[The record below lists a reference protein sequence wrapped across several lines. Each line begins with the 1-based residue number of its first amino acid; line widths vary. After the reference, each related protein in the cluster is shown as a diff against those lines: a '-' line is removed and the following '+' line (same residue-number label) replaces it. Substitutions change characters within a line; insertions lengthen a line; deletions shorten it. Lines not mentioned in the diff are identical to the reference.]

1 MGIKDIKTKKFNS
14 VSTKGKIK
22 ELRIQANFNGKVGPY
37 EKKQNT
43 LRFFHNG
50 AVRRNAK
57 ADIHSY
63 FAVARV
69 CSENAGYLRMVIV
82 YEDGSKTRLSETG
95 IHKLISDIMDVNE
108 IYEREYNAILAG
120 DTSWGVDPNSDTFEE
135 DFAAVF
141 KNFVVQEVLQKCVFK
156 FEIDPD
162 LAAVMADD
170 QFIAEYKSICFNIPL
185 GTELDITRDD
195 RGNVYLCAGAP
206 AYIEFSKDVA
216 RDAKVFVAASKLT
229 NALYSVAN
237 MMQESASPSSMFSTK
252 EYKEKRV
259 ALAPAKGEG
268 TGQNARKKVRR
279 AAEAV
284 QEAVIADLAKAGAEG
299 YNMTLLTQGLNKAV
313 EAIDS
318 ADKATLETA
327 KALHAAAL
335 ATPVAS
341 AEETVVES
349 VKKDETPVSN
359 PFGVQTGGT
368 STAAPAVETEE
379 SGIPSEV
386 LAGGKKIKSLD
397 DLFGG
402 IGVDSDIAAE
412 EESEED
418 LY

>member
-50 AVRRNAK
+50 AVRRNAQ
-57 ADIHSY
+57 ADSYSY
-63 FAVARV
+63 FSVARV
-69 CSENAGYLRMVIV
+69 CSENDGYLRMVIV

-299 YNMTLLTQGLNKAV
+299 YNMTLLTQALNKAV
-313 EAIDS
+313 EAFDS
-318 ADKATLETA
+318 ADQNTLNEA
-327 KALHAAAL
+327 KALHAK
-335 ATPVAS
+335 ATAETITTA
-341 AEETVVES
+341 AEETVAKAVKAEAS
-349 VKKDETPVSN
+349 VD
-359 PFGVQTGGT
+359 PFGIQTGGT
-368 STAAPAVETEE
+368 PTPEAKKE
-379 SGIPSEV
+379 SDDLSEA
-386 LAGGKKIKSLD
+386 LTGAKKIKSLD

-402 IGVDSDIAAE
+402 PIGVDSDIAAE

-418 LY
+418 IL